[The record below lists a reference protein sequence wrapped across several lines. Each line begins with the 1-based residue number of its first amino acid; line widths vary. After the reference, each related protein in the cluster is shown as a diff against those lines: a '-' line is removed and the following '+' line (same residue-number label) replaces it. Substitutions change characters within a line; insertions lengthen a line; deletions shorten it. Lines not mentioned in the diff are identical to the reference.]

1 MIKICSVIFVY
12 LYKWVVTIKIQVLT
26 GEFITVVTLT
36 NIFFF
41 FAFNVVVKL
50 LGAFQNLCDM
60 AEHKK
65 QLIT

>member
-12 LYKWVVTIKIQVLT
+12 LHKWVVTIRIQVWT
-26 GEFITVVTLT
+26 GEYITVVTLT
-36 NIFFF
+36 NIIFSV
-41 FAFNVVVKL
+41 FNVVVKL